1 MDSPSWS
8 KSSTSYASVVR
19 GESDSSNSDQDERG
33 QSPSW
38 MRTLQMEDED
48 EAVKIALA
56 KSVLVGTIGTI
67 SERFPQT
74 QNRQLSHTWQG
85 LRLIYFTIFT

>member
-8 KSSTSYASVVR
+8 KPSTSYASVVR
-19 GESDSSNSDQDERG
+19 GESDSSNSDQDERS

-56 KSVLVGTIGTI
+56 KSVLVGTIGTLLNLVV
-67 SERFPQT
+67 F
-74 QNRQLSHTWQG
+74 L
-85 LRLIYFTIFT
+85 YFFTFI

>member
-8 KSSTSYASVVR
+8 KPSTSYASVVR
-19 GESDSSNSDQDERG
+19 GESDSSNSDQDERS

-56 KSVLVGTIGTI
+56 KSVLVGTLNWHSVKSCCI
-67 SERFPQT
+67 SLF
-74 QNRQLSHTWQG
+74 
-85 LRLIYFTIFT
+85 FTFI